1 MGNFSELLKSTL
13 KPRDVE
19 ENIDIYFTRPCGL
32 VLTLFYKALNIHP
45 NIVTIIG
52 ILIGVWAGYFFSRED
67 ICANIIA
74 IVLVI
79 VSNLHDSADGQLARI
94 TGKKT
99 LIGRMLDGFSG
110 DVFFF
115 AIYVGIVVRLF
126 SQPIPLLSSIPAL
139 EGITWQWWGFVYCCF
154 VGFIVHS
161 PQATLADYYRQIH
174 LFFLKGEEG
183 SELSTSE
190 AQTPIVEDA
199 SKNKRWL
206 EWAFFY
212 CYRNYCRGQE
222 KRTPEFQR
230 FYKAYQAAIISGNA
244 GIAGVSEKPGEPGI
258 AGEPEIAGNTG
269 KPGTSGNT
277 EASLQILRED
287 FLAGSRPLMKWCN
300 FLTFNWRA
308 ITISASC
315 LANVAW
321 LYPLLELTVFNI
333 VRFHMQ
339 STHESLSR
347 RMYEKLKA

>member
-1 MGNFSELLKSTL
+1 MATFTELLRSTL

-19 ENIDIYFTRPCGL
+19 ENIDVYFTRPCGL

-52 ILIGVWAGYFFSRED
+52 ILIGVWAGYFFSREELW
-67 ICANIIA
+67 ANFLA

-94 TGKKT
+94 TNKKT

-115 AIYVGIVVRLF
+115 AIYVGIVGRMF
-126 SQPIPLLSSIPAL
+126 NQPIPLLSSIPAL
-139 EGITWQWWGFVYCCF
+139 EGITWQWWGLVYCSF

-174 LFFLKGEEG
+174 LFFLKGQEG

-190 AQTPIVEDA
+190 AQTPIIEEA
-199 SKNKRWL
+199 ARNKRWL
-206 EWAFFY
+206 EWTFFY

-230 FYKAYQAAIISGNA
+230 FYKAYQAALA
-244 GIAGVSEKPGEPGI
+244 SE
-258 AGEPEIAGNTG
+258 TL
-269 KPGTSGNT
+269 
-277 EASLQILRED
+277 EASETSETSETSSLREE
-287 FLAGSRPLMKWCN
+287 FLAGSRPLMKWAN

-315 LANVAW
+315 LANIPW

>member
-1 MGNFSELLKSTL
+1 MATFSELLKSTL

-19 ENIDIYFTRPCGL
+19 ENIDVYFTRPLGL
-32 VLTLFYKALNIHP
+32 MLTLFYKALNIHP

-52 ILIGVWAGYFFSRED
+52 ILIGVWAGYFFSREELW
-67 ICANIIA
+67 ANILA

-79 VSNLHDSADGQLARI
+79 ISNLHDSADGQLARI
-94 TGKKT
+94 TNKKT

-115 AIYVGIVVRLF
+115 AIYVGIVGRMF
-126 SQPIPLLSSIPAL
+126 NQQIPFLD
-139 EGITWQWWGFVYCCF
+139 GITWQWWGLAYCSF

-190 AQTPIVEDA
+190 AQTPIIEEA
-199 SKNKRWL
+199 AKNKRWL
-206 EWAFFY
+206 EWTFFY

-230 FYKAYQAAIISGNA
+230 FYKAYLAANT
-244 GIAGVSEKPGEPGI
+244 SETTETLETPETTSPLTGES
-258 AGEPEIAGNTG
+258 ERY
-269 KPGTSGNT
+269 S
-277 EASLQILRED
+277 LREE
-287 FLAGSRPLMKWCN
+287 FLAGSRPLMKWAN

-308 ITISASC
+308 ITISVSC
-315 LANVAW
+315 LANIPW

-339 STHESLSR
+339 STHETLSR
-347 RMYEKLKA
+347 RMYEKLNA

>member
-1 MGNFSELLKSTL
+1 MGNFSELLKTTL

-32 VLTLFYKALNIHP
+32 VLTLFYKALNVHP

-52 ILIGVWAGYFFSRED
+52 ILIGVWAGYFFSQED

-74 IVLVI
+74 IALLI
-79 VSNLHDSADGQLARI
+79 LSNLHDSADGQLARI

-115 AIYVGIVVRLF
+115 AIYVGIVARLF
-126 SQPIPLLSSIPAL
+126 SQPIPFLSSIPAL
-139 EGITWQWWGFVYCCF
+139 EGITWQWWALAYCSF

-183 SELSTSE
+183 SELSTSD

-199 SKNKRWL
+199 AKNKRWL

-230 FYKAYQAAIISGNA
+230 FYKAYQSGK
-244 GIAGVSEKPGEPGI
+244 S
-258 AGEPEIAGNTG
+258 G
-269 KPGTSGNT
+269 KPGKSRESGKPGITSPLTG
-277 EASLQILRED
+277 ESEGASLREE

-308 ITISASC
+308 ITISVSC

-321 LYPLLELTVFNI
+321 LYPLMELTVFNL
-333 VRFHMQ
+333 VRWHMQ
-339 STHESLSR
+339 STHENLSR
-347 RMYEKLKA
+347 RLYEKYLKA

>member
-1 MGNFSELLKSTL
+1 MATFTELLRSTL

-19 ENIDIYFTRPCGL
+19 ENIDVYFTRPCGL

-52 ILIGVWAGYFFSRED
+52 ILIGVWAGYFFSREELW
-67 ICANIIA
+67 ANILA

-94 TGKKT
+94 TNKKT

-115 AIYVGIVVRLF
+115 AIYVGIVGRMF
-126 SQPIPLLSSIPAL
+126 NQPIPLLSSIPAL
-139 EGITWQWWGFVYCCF
+139 DGITWQWWGLVYCSF

-174 LFFLKGEEG
+174 LFFLKGQEG

-190 AQTPIVEDA
+190 AQTPIIEEA
-199 SKNKRWL
+199 ARNKRWL
-206 EWAFFY
+206 EWTFFY

-230 FYKAYQAAIISGNA
+230 FYKAYQAALA
-244 GIAGVSEKPGEPGI
+244 SE
-258 AGEPEIAGNTG
+258 TL
-269 KPGTSGNT
+269 
-277 EASLQILRED
+277 EASETSETSSLREE
-287 FLAGSRPLMKWCN
+287 FLAGSRPLMKWAN

-315 LANVAW
+315 LANIPW